1 MIERYDT
8 VAGDIV
14 LGTFKIE
21 TDLGNPGIG
30 SFILSKIRDNGNG
43 WDYRVRAGYHF
54 PGPGYIIG
62 TTAGAYNRLTLGN
75 YVDTGTWTCRI
86 ERPGDP
92 NDPNN
97 RYNITEGYYMY
108 NETVTI
114 SVPYGAPCAGIV
126 YSNGFNWEVNSNWT
140 YGGSVANGGFDIDPF
155 PPSPIPPKPTFYLD
169 NPGSITATSVYLN
182 ASMYGSKET
191 LDYYH
196 MGLWDRESR
205 TWINK
210 NLGGSR
216 YADHIQFSQ
225 TFTGLT
231 PEKYYQ
237 WAVYVENPDQED
249 QDNKNF
255 YFTTLSWAK
264 VALKVSGTWRTGIA
278 YLKVGGAWRRS
289 KQSYLK
295 VNGAWRRSKDQ

>member
-1 MIERYDT
+1 MALARYNL

-14 LGTFKIE
+14 LGNFWLE
-21 TDLGNPGIG
+21 TELEPGLTRG
-30 SFILSKIRDNGNG
+30 TFILSKIRDNGNG
-43 WDYRVRAGYHF
+43 WTYRVRVGYSIT
-54 PGPGYIIG
+54 GKGYIIG
-62 TTAGAYNRLTLGN
+62 NFAYTINRLTLGN
-75 YVDTGTWTCRI
+75 YVDTGNWNAYVGHPEEFPWET
-86 ERPGDP
+86 
-92 NDPNN
+92 
-97 RYNITEGYYMY
+97 GYYMY
-108 NETVTI
+108 AETVDI
-114 SVPYGAPCAGIV
+114 SVPYGAECKGVVSSKGQLFHTNA
-126 YSNGFNWEVNSNWT
+126 NWT
-140 YGGSVANGGFDIDPF
+140 FGGSVASGGFDIDPF

-205 TWINK
+205 TWINR
-210 NLGGSR
+210 NLGGTR

-237 WAVYVENPDQED
+237 WAVYVENPAQED